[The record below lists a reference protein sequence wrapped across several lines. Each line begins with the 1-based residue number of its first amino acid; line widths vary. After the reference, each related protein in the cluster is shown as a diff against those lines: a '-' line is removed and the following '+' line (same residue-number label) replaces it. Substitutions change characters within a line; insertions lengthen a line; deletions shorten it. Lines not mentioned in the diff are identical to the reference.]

1 MAELLVWGGAILS
14 VAGLV
19 GLVLCILKVT
29 RARRA
34 NLGDEALREAVRK
47 VVPLN
52 MAALFLSM
60 IGLMIVIVGIFLG

>member
-19 GLVLCILKVT
+19 GLVLCILKVA